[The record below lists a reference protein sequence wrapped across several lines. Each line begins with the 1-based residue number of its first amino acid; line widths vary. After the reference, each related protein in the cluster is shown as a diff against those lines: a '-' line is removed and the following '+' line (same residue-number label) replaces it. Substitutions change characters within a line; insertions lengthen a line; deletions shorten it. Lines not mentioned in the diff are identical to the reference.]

1 MANALTLRFGSDVD
15 AAKAGISS
23 LTTSI
28 ASNLASVSGAALTT
42 GRSVQ
47 SMVNGTISGFQN
59 MSRAM
64 SIVQASAL
72 PVAAGILAVAG
83 ALKLVN
89 AITDLAKERLEEYN
103 KIAEQAAAGGVST
116 DYFQRTAKSAETA
129 RISIDD
135 AASAL
140 KKFREI
146 SAPALGGSGL
156 GRRLDELVDAGN
168 FRNNPGV
175 GQFRIAST
183 DEERYRAM
191 VALITQAAE
200 QGERLAALDL
210 AARFLPPSMLEQLR
224 ANAGFLKEMQ
234 ERADKLAATSIIS
247 ADDISRA
254 VDLQARLDAAHK
266 TLSEKFKP
274 IQNDLA
280 SLGLNY
286 HENWVSIVEDL
297 AQAVV
302 HANALYQALKQ
313 VPDWF
318 AKRIGGASVWSSI
331 TEATTTPESRAAAE
345 RARGITPIGDTSSVS
360 NPDGPEMTAA
370 KNRLRVGLTNPN
382 DVRLAGEQATNVA
395 YGTRQDTSRVPKA
408 PVAASKEGLD
418 QIETLVSRMER
429 ANDVLKVELETE
441 GKSNVEKEKGIAL
454 AQAAAAARAAQRPLT
469 DEERSNVERLAEAH
483 ARLAD
488 RLKDVQQAQR
498 QAAEATRY
506 FGNLASD
513 AIGDMIV
520 DGKSATEVFDG
531 LTKMLIKAAIQ
542 AAITGQGPLASI
554 LGTAPLASAGG
565 NAVGGL
571 AGIFT
576 GLFRAGGGDV
586 KAGQMYT
593 VGELGREM
601 FVPDQDGKIYPIGKG
616 GGGGGP
622 NVSFGDTIINGSGL
636 TQDQLAA
643 AIAQS
648 RNDVLRRVPGIAVGA
663 VAQHQYRNG

>member
-15 AAKAGISS
+15 SAKAGIAS
-23 LTTSI
+23 LATSI

-47 SMVNGTISGFQN
+47 SMVTGTISGFQS

-64 SIVQASAL
+64 SMVQASAL
-72 PVAAGILAVAG
+72 PVAAGILIVAG
-83 ALKLVN
+83 AMKAMN

-116 DYFQRTAKSAETA
+116 DFFQRTAKAA
-129 RISIDD
+129 DDAKISIDD
-135 AASAL
+135 AAAAL
-140 KKFREI
+140 KKFRDV
-146 SAPALGGSGL
+146 SSPALGGSAL
-156 GRRLDELVDAGN
+156 DQRLDELRKAGN
-168 FRNNPGV
+168 FKANTGV
-175 GQFRIAST
+175 DQFKIAST

-191 VALITQAAE
+191 VSLITQALDK
-200 QGERLAALDL
+200 GERLAALDL
-210 AARFLPPSMLEQLR
+210 AAKFLPPAMLDQLK

-247 ADDISRA
+247 PEDIARA
-254 VDLQARLDAAHK
+254 VDLQARLDAASK

-274 IQNDLA
+274 IQDDLA

-297 AQAVV
+297 ATAVK
-302 HANALYQALKQ
+302 HATALYQALKQ

-331 TEATTTPESRAAAE
+331 TEATTTPEGRAAAE
-345 RARGITPIGDTSSVS
+345 KAHGITPIDSQPAIANSDS
-360 NPDGPEMTAA
+360 PEMTAA
-370 KNRLRVGLTNPN
+370 KNRLRTGLTNPA
-382 DVRLAGEQATNVA
+382 DVRLAGEQTTNVA
-395 YGTRQDTSRVPKA
+395 YGARQDTSKVPK
-408 PVAASKEGLD
+408 PGTDKESLD
-418 QIETLVSRMER
+418 QIETLISRMER
-429 ANDVLKVELETE
+429 ANDVLKIELDTE

-469 DEERSNVERLAEAH
+469 DEERSNVLKLAEAH
-483 ARLAD
+483 ATLAD

-498 QAAEATRY
+498 AAAEASRY

-513 AIGDMIV
+513 ALGDMIV
-520 DGKSATEVFDG
+520 DGKSATEVANG
-531 LTKMLIKAAIQ
+531 LFKALAKAALQ
-542 AAITGQGPLASI
+542 SAFTGQGPLASI
-554 LGTAPLASAGG
+554 FGTAPLASAGS

-571 AGIFT
+571 AGMFT

-601 FVPDQDGKIYPIGKG
+601 FVPDQDGKIYPLGKG
-616 GGGGGP
+616 PGAGGFNFAPVFQVDATGADSAAVARLFAGIAAV
-622 NVSFGDTIINGSGL
+622 NNGL
-636 TQDQLAA
+636 EQRALAA
-643 AIAQS
+643 YREDQ
-648 RNDVLRRVPGIAVGA
+648 RRRG
-663 VAQHQYRNG
+663 